1 MAKQRFR
8 DEEMDISD
16 CRAKVKQL
24 IEEHVQANAIEV
36 LHDPI
41 DILSSKINQFV
52 VEGMS
57 SGEAKA
63 SEMEHAIRHE
73 IRVKLD
79 ENPVHYQSLKG
90 KLEKLTQE
98 WKEHRLETVQLFL
111 ALQELIREDIQ
122 GYNNAQSTA
131 GVVREQRPFYDMLRN
146 ELLSDSHDDERLTDL
161 MQIVVEDVYALQKI
175 CDWTTK
181 EDVQREMRSRI
192 KRQLRAAKCPADKLE
207 AVFPSIAVECYL

>member
-1 MAKQRFR
+1 VAKQRFR

-52 VEGMS
+52 EGMS

-79 ENPVHYQSLKG
+79 ENPVHYQSLKE
-90 KLEKLTQE
+90 KLEKLIQE

-146 ELLSDSHDDERLTDL
+146 ELLSDLT
-161 MQIVVEDVYALQKI
+161 QIVVEDVYALQKI

-192 KRQLRAAKCPADKLE
+192 KRQLRAAKCPVDKLE